1 MITDAG
7 CKIVI
12 LEYALS
18 LIYCSQMFFLYLF
31 LTVHLR
37 LGLKHE
43 AINGSPEIRPSKAQ
57 ISIDLNRLPVSKVL
71 HA

>member
-1 MITDAG
+1 MY
-7 CKIVI
+7 
-12 LEYALS
+12 L
-18 LIYCSQMFFLYLF
+18 LYLF

-57 ISIDLNRLPVSKVL
+57 ISIDLNRLLVSQAL
-71 HA
+71 HS